1 MHGWKAVQSLWE
13 HARAAA
19 QPIRGASPLP
29 QDSCMAGKLY
39 KACGSMPGL
48 LRSPFAG
55 QARSHRIQVWLEAVQ
70 ILWQRARAAAQ
81 PICGASP
88 LPQDSCM
95 AGKLHKSCGSGLVPR
110 MGRAAAPNS
119 QSARAACCSSK
130 ISFMPFCASA
140 SMALKSSG
148 WNGAPSA
155 VPCTSMKPPALVIT
169 TFRSVSAA
177 ESSG

>member
-1 MHGWKAVQSLWE
+1 
-13 HARAAA
+13 
-19 QPIRGASPLP
+19 
-29 QDSCMAGKLY
+29 MAGKLH
-39 KACGSMPGL
+39 KACGSGLRL

-55 QARSHRIQVWLEAVQ
+55 QARSHRIHAWLESCTKLVGACQGCCAAHSRGKPAPTGFMHGWKAVK
-70 ILWQRARAAAQ
+70 ILWEHARAAAQ

-130 ISFMPFCASA
+130 ISFMPFWASA